1 VTPDPPGQSLST
13 GSTGST
19 GPVAT
24 TGTPAPNAPL
34 GRSFF
39 DRPVL
44 EVAPELLGAV
54 LVLGSVAVRLTEV
67 EAYDGVDDP
76 ASHSFR
82 GMTRRNAVMFHGPG
96 LLYVYFTYGM
106 HYCANV
112 VCGPR
117 GRPSAVL
124 LRGAKVTGGLEEARW
139 HRPGVAPD
147 AALAR
152 GPANLV
158 RSLGLGPQDNG
169 RDVCTDELLRIYA
182 GHPCADRV
190 RCGPRVGV
198 SSAADRL
205 WRFWLADEPS
215 VSAYRPAAR
224 RSRPGRAAP
233 A

>member
-1 VTPDPPGQSLST
+1 
-13 GSTGST
+13 
-19 GPVAT
+19 
-24 TGTPAPNAPL
+24 L
-34 GRSFF
+34 GRGFF

-54 LVLGSVAVRLTEV
+54 LVLGPVAVRLTEV
-67 EAYDGVDDP
+67 EAYDGADDP
-76 ASHSFR
+76 ASHAFR
-82 GMTRRNAVMFHGPG
+82 GMTRRNAVMFQGPG

-112 VCGPR
+112 VCGPL

-124 LRGAKVTGGLEEARW
+124 FRAGEVIDGLADARQ
-139 HRPGVAPD
+139 RRAGVAPD

-158 RSLGLGPQDNG
+158 RALGLGPADNG
-169 RDVCTDELLRIYA
+169 RDVCTDDSLRIRA
-182 GHPCADRV
+182 GQPAADRV
-190 RCGPRVGV
+190 RRGPRVGV
-198 SSAADRL
+198 GSAADRP

-224 RSRPGRAAP
+224 RSRPGLPAP
-233 A
+233 D

>member
-1 VTPDPPGQSLST
+1 LD
-13 GSTGST
+13 
-19 GPVAT
+19 
-24 TGTPAPNAPL
+24 
-34 GRSFF
+34 RSFF

-54 LVLGSVAVRLTEV
+54 LMYGSVAVRLTEI
-67 EAYDGVDDP
+67 EAYDGADDP
-76 ASHSFR
+76 ASHAFR
-82 GMTRRNAVMFHGPG
+82 GMTGRNAVMFDGPG

-124 LRGAKVTGGLEEARW
+124 LRAGAVTEGLAQARLR
-139 HRPGVAPD
+139 RPGVAPD

-158 RSLGLGPQDNG
+158 RALGIGPQDNG
-169 RDVCTDELLRIYA
+169 RDVCTDEELRIYP
-182 GHPCADRV
+182 GHACADRV

-198 SSAADRL
+198 GSAADRP

-224 RSRPGRAAP
+224 RSRSGRPAP
-233 A
+233 T

>member
-1 VTPDPPGQSLST
+1 MS
-13 GSTGST
+13 
-19 GPVAT
+19 
-24 TGTPAPNAPL
+24 
-34 GRSFF
+34 RSFF

-54 LVLGSVAVRLTEV
+54 LMQGSVAVRLTEV
-67 EAYDGVDDP
+67 EAYDGTDDP
-76 ASHSFR
+76 ASHAFR
-82 GMTRRNAVMFHGPG
+82 GLTRRNAVMFEGPG

-124 LRGAKVTGGLEEARW
+124 LRAGEVTDGLAEARA
-139 HRPGVAPD
+139 HRPGIAPD

-158 RSLGLGPQDNG
+158 RTLGLGPQDNG
-169 RDVCTDELLRIYA
+169 RDVCTDDSLRL
-182 GHPCADRV
+182 HPGQACADRV

-198 SSAADRL
+198 SSAADRP

-215 VSAYRPAAR
+215 VSAYRPAVR
-224 RSRPGRAAP
+224 RIRSGRAAP